1 MATRGMAI
9 SQSRQ
14 KTGVDP
20 SADPRPDLGLID
32 RSHVVVR
39 ARRRQARAL
48 IALAAAC
55 LALPLLLA
63 TLGHAVVASEQ
74 VRSDA
79 LQTEIAQALET
90 QQQYQLQKSDLGA
103 SARIV
108 TIAEARLHM
117 VTPAVVTYL
126 QPVKVGESVAQDHEP
141 SRLTSAPHRASATGT
156 KLPRRF
162 RSRPVLGSTP

>member
-1 MATRGMAI
+1 M
-9 SQSRQ
+9 
-14 KTGVDP
+14 
-20 SADPRPDLGLID
+20 
-32 RSHVVVR
+32 
-39 ARRRQARAL
+39 
-48 IALAAAC
+48 AAAC

-90 QQQYQLQKSDLGA
+90 QQQYQLQKSELGA

-108 TIAEARLHM
+108 SIAETRLHM

-141 SRLTSAPHRASATGT
+141 SLRAPAPHRASATGT
-156 KLPRRF
+156 KLQWRS